1 MKYCPQC
8 NRQYPEP
15 WITFCSDDGSM
26 LIEELSPPVDPN
38 WNPVIRE
45 PTYKP
50 PPSEQETQWLPR
62 DAPSF
67 GGGWVA
73 PDERP
78 PMSPMHSPWQTP
90 PPQPAW
96 RPPPPPPR
104 PVKQQS
110 QGLAIAALVTGLLGL
125 VFGCFGPLPG
135 VAAVVLGWMA
145 LSQIKR
151 MPDPGSSSSK
161 PMAIIGI
168 VTGGLTI
175 VFYGLFL
182 LWMIAAGV
190 FGSF

>member
-8 NRQYPEP
+8 NRQYTEP
-15 WITFCSDDGSM
+15 WITFCSDDGTM

-62 DAPSF
+62 EDPGF
-67 GGGWVA
+67 GGWVA

-78 PMSPMHSPWQTP
+78 PMRAPMPPAWQSP

-96 RPPPPPPR
+96 QPPPPPPR

-110 QGLAIAALVTGLLGL
+110 QGLALASMLTGLRGL
-125 VFGCFGPLPG
+125 VLGCLGPLPG
-135 VAAVVLGWMA
+135 VAAVVFGWLA
-145 LSQIKR
+145 LSQQKR
-151 MPDPGSSSSK
+151 TPDTGGVRA
-161 PMAIIGI
+161 MAIIGI
-168 VTGGLTI
+168 VSGALTI

-190 FGSF
+190 FGSL

>member
-8 NRQYPEP
+8 NRQYTEP
-15 WITFCSDDGSM
+15 WLTFCSDDGSM

-38 WNPVIRE
+38 WDPVIRQ

-50 PPSEQETQWLPR
+50 PPSEQQTQWLPR
-62 DAPSF
+62 EDPSF
-67 GGGWVA
+67 GGWVA

-78 PMSPMHSPWQTP
+78 PMRPPMPAAWQQ

-96 RPPPPPPR
+96 QPPPPPTA
-104 PVKQQS
+104 KQQS
-110 QGLAIAALVTGLLGL
+110 QGLAIAAMLTGILGL

-135 VAAVVLGWMA
+135 VAAVVLGWLA

-151 MPDPGSSSSK
+151 SPQTVGGK
-161 PMAIIGI
+161 PLAIIGL

-175 VFYGLFL
+175 VFYGLFI

-190 FGSF
+190 FGNL

>member
-8 NRQYPEP
+8 NRQYTEP

-26 LIEELSPPVDPN
+26 LIEELSPSADPN

-62 DAPSF
+62 EDPSF
-67 GGGWVA
+67 GGWVA

-78 PMSPMHSPWQTP
+78 PMRAPVWQQSP

-96 RPPPPPPR
+96 QPPPPPPR

-110 QGLAIAALVTGLLGL
+110 GGLAFAAMLTGILGL
-125 VFGCFGPLPG
+125 VLGCLGPLPG
-135 VAAVVLGWMA
+135 VLAVVLGWLA
-145 LSQIKR
+145 LSQINR
-151 MPDPGSSSSK
+151 SPATGGSGK

-168 VTGGLTI
+168 VSGALTI
-175 VFYGLFL
+175 VFYALFL

-190 FGSF
+190 FGNL